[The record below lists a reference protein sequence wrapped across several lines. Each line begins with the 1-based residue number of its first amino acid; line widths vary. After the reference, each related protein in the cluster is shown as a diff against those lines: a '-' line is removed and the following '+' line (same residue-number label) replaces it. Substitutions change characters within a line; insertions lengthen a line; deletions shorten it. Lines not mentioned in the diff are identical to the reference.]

1 MKLNK
6 DQLDVLAN
14 NVYNK
19 IEELPE
25 WKAVIEKAKEETRK
39 YTELFKLTR
48 EYNSIKKALE
58 MKYIEDIYINLYEI
72 IEDLFELKSNDKFPV
87 PLDKDNFDR
96 QIYNFIYDII
106 KPNKTPTRKIK
117 EKIILDSIK
126 INKEETVDEFVI
138 RIAKSF
144 FNS

>member
-1 MKLNK
+1 MKLSK

-14 NVYNK
+14 SVYNK

-25 WKAVIEKAKEETRK
+25 WKVKVEKAEKETGK
-39 YTELFKLTR
+39 YFELFKLTR
-48 EYNSIKKALE
+48 EYNSIKKTLE
-58 MKYIEDIYINLYEI
+58 MKYIEDIYINLYKIFEY
-72 IEDLFELKSNDKFPV
+72 LFELKSNDKFPI
-87 PLDKDNFDR
+87 PLNKDNFDR
-96 QIYNFIYDII
+96 QIYDFIYNII
-106 KPNKTPTRKIK
+106 RPNKTPTRKIK

>member
-6 DQLDVLAN
+6 DQIDVLAN

-25 WKAVIEKAKEETRK
+25 WKAAVEKAKEETKK
-39 YTELFKLTR
+39 YVELFKITR

-58 MKYIEDIYINLYEI
+58 MKYVEDISVNLWKI
-72 IEDLFELKSNDKFPV
+72 FEDLFELKSNDKFPI
-87 PLDKDNFDR
+87 PLNKDNFDR

-126 INKEETVDEFVI
+126 INKEETVGEFVT

>member
-1 MKLNK
+1 MKLKK

-19 IEELPE
+19 IEELTE
-25 WKAVIEKAKEETRK
+25 WKAVIENAKEETRK
-39 YTELFKLTR
+39 YTELFKLTQD
-48 EYNSIKKALE
+48 YNSIKVALE
-58 MKYIEDIYINLYEI
+58 MKYIEDIYTNLYKI
-72 IEDLFELKSNDKFPV
+72 FEDLFELKSNDRFPI
-87 PLDKDNFDR
+87 PLNKDNFDR

-106 KPNKTPTRKIK
+106 KPDKISTREIK
-117 EKIILDSIK
+117 ERIVLDSIK

>member
-1 MKLNK
+1 MKLSK
-6 DQLDVLAN
+6 DQINVLAN

-19 IEELPE
+19 IEELPG
-25 WKAVIEKAKEETRK
+25 WKAAVEKAKEETKK
-39 YTELFKLTR
+39 YVELFKITR

-58 MKYIEDIYINLYEI
+58 MKYVEDISVNLWKI
-72 IEDLFELKSNDKFPV
+72 FEDLFELKSNDKFPI
-87 PLDKDNFDR
+87 PLNKDNFDE
-96 QIYNFIYDII
+96 QTYNFIYDII

-117 EKIILDSIK
+117 ERIILDSIK
-126 INKEETVDEFVI
+126 INKEETVDEFVT

>member
-25 WKAVIEKAKEETRK
+25 WKAAEEKAEKEIEK
-39 YTELFKLTR
+39 YFELFKLTR
-48 EYNSIKKALE
+48 EYNSIKAALGV
-58 MKYIEDIYINLYEI
+58 KYIEVIHVNLYEI
-72 IEDLFELKSNDKFPV
+72 FKDLFELKSNDKF
-87 PLDKDNFDR
+87 LISLNKDDFDE
-96 QIYNFIYDII
+96 QIHDYIYDII
-106 KPNKTPTRKIK
+106 KPNKISTWEIK
-117 EKIILDSIK
+117 ERIVLDSIK
-126 INKEETVDEFVI
+126 INKEETVDEFVT